1 MILPELLTELKHLMI
16 EGLNLEEVD
25 PDDIEPDAPLFGDG
39 LGLDSIDALEIAV
52 LLDRKYGVKISSG
65 DDRNPALFASLRSLA
80 EFVESNRSR

>member
-1 MILPELLTELKHLMI
+1 MDELVSELKQLMI
-16 EGLNLEEVD
+16 DGLNLEDLD

-65 DDRNPALFASLRSLA
+65 DDRNPAIFASLRSLS
-80 EFVESNRSR
+80 EFVQSNRSR

>member
-1 MILPELLTELKHLMI
+1 MI
-16 EGLNLEEVD
+16 EGLNLEDVA

-65 DDRNPALFASLRSLA
+65 DDRNPDIFASLRSLA
-80 EFVESNRSR
+80 EFVESNRTQ